1 MSKEK
6 KPRRPSRL
14 GGPLPYYKWLVLDY
28 RASRNANALGYI
40 ARGLYRELLDECWM
54 EGHIPDDIAKL
65 AVICRCP
72 MSVMQR
78 EWVRLRTLFVP
89 VDGDDARLTNAK
101 LECQRTETDAIRV
114 KRAMARTSKKREQ
127 VITLLPSS
135 SSKHEQIAGSTVG
148 ATRDIPTA
156 AALPAPHGAARLSE
170 VAPAF
175 MATVRAM
182 RGGADVS

>member
-1 MSKEK
+1 MSKDK
-6 KPRRPSRL
+6 SPRRPSRL

-54 EGHIPDDIAKL
+54 EGHVPDDITKL

-72 MSVMQR
+72 VSVMQR
-78 EWVRLRTLFVP
+78 EWVKLRTLFVP

-135 SSKHEQIAGSTVG
+135 SSKHEHKAVSTTGVSGSVPP
-148 ATRDIPTA
+148 ASP
-156 AALPAPHGAARLSE
+156 PAPHGAPPLSE
-170 VAPAF
+170 IAPAF